1 MNLMRESPSDQ
12 HELCNGL
19 PCRRLRLLNG
29 DSLTVVLQGAQ
40 LVSWV
45 SGGRERLYLSPKSEF
60 DGQTPIRGG
69 VPVCFPQFNQR
80 GPLPKHGFARNMAWR
95 VDDATFQNEQEAHL
109 TLRLSANEVTR
120 ALWPASFELALN
132 LHLQPGQLQIT
143 LTVSNT
149 GSESLAFTGAL
160 HTYLA
165 VNTLPAVQLTGLE
178 NQSEWNAVTNVHGTA
193 TSPLHFNGE
202 FDRVYSAANQALI
215 LQDDLGVLS
224 IEQSTSFANTVVW
237 NPAAEKTAAL
247 KDMPADGFM
256 QMLCVEAA
264 QVMQPVSVKAG
275 AEWQGWQRLS
285 VL

>member
-1 MNLMRESPSDQ
+1 MRESLSDQ

-29 DSLTVVLQGAQ
+29 DCLTVVLQGAQ

-69 VPVCFPQFNQR
+69 VPICFPQFNQR

-95 VDDATFQNEQEAHL
+95 ADDVTFLNEQEAYL

-120 ALWPASFELALN
+120 AIWPASFELALN
-132 LHLQPGQLQIT
+132 VHLKPGQLQIT

-149 GSESLAFTGAL
+149 GSESLTFTGAL

-165 VNTLPAVQLTGLE
+165 VNSLAAVQLTGLE
-178 NQSEWNAVTNVHGTA
+178 NQSEWNAVTNVHSIA

-215 LQDDLGVLS
+215 LKDDLSVLR
-224 IEQSTSFANTVVW
+224 IEQSASFANTVVW

-247 KDMPADGFM
+247 KDMPADGFR